1 MSDKTPRPTG
11 GPKAKPD
18 PAPGPPAPPGSAKAS
33 TTSKTSK
40 TSKVGPKTSKVTVT
54 EAQGGSTSPRP
65 TPRTVADDVRESDAT
80 RTFGATE
87 AADPEAST
95 AAQKRSRRAHL
106 RLVSVDPWSVT
117 KVTFALSVALGVVV
131 TVAISILWVVLGV
144 SGIWDSIN
152 NTVSIVLANDV
163 DSFDI
168 TEYVGYGRVI
178 GLTLIVSAINVILV
192 TAIATIGAY
201 LYNLAA
207 QLVGGLHVTLSD
219 EN

>member
-11 GPKAKPD
+11 GPKTKPTVAD
-18 PAPGPPAPPGSAKAS
+18 GPPAPPAPAKS
-33 TTSKTSK
+33 
-40 TSKVGPKTSKVTVT
+40 PKTAKTAKSSKVTVT
-54 EAQGGSTSPRP
+54 EAEGGSTSPRP
-65 TPRTVADDVRESDAT
+65 TPRTVANDAAESEST
-80 RTFGATE
+80 RTFPAAEAEPATTE
-87 AADPEAST
+87 KAT
-95 AAQKRSRRAHL
+95 KRSRRAHL

-152 NTVSIVLANDV
+152 NTVSIVLANDA
-163 DSFDI
+163 DSFDVSD
-168 TEYVGYGRVI
+168 YVGYGRVI
-178 GLTLIVSAINVILV
+178 GLTLIVSAINVILI